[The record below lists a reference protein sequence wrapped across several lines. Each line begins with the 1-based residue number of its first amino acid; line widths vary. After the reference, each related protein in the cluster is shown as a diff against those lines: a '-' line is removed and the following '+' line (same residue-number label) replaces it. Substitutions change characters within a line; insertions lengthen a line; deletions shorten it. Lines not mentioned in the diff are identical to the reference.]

1 MRDACA
7 TIPAVPHLNVELKA
21 YCVDPDET
29 LRRLA
34 ELGARHQGVDTQTDV
49 YYRVPKGRLKLRR
62 GEWENNLIHYN
73 RSDEPAPKESH
84 VSLVPLGND
93 RTVDNLIDA
102 ALNRD
107 VVVAKSRHIV
117 WLGNV
122 KFHVDNVAELGSFVE
137 IEAIDYGEQDS
148 DTLLA
153 QCHEYMQLLGI
164 RVEDLDS
171 RSYSDMLRPAD

>member
-1 MRDACA
+1 M
-7 TIPAVPHLNVELKA
+7 PHLNIELKA
-21 YCVDPDET
+21 YCADPDET

-34 ELGARHQGVDTQTDV
+34 GLGARHQGVDMQTDV

-62 GEWENNLIHYN
+62 GAWENNLIHYN
-73 RSDEPAPKESH
+73 RSDEPAPKESY

-93 RTVDNLIDA
+93 RTVDNLLDA

-107 VVVAKSRHIV
+107 VVVAKRRHIL

-122 KFHVDNVAELGSFVE
+122 KFHVDNLAELGSFVE
-137 IEAIDYGEQDS
+137 IEAIDDDGERDS

-153 QCHEYMQLLGI
+153 QCHEYMRLLDI
-164 RVEDLDS
+164 RAEDLES